1 MSKYQRQR
9 KHLLSAIAVLTSI
22 LIFLSGV
29 AYAKYVESEQFE
41 NQLVISADLGT
52 ITLNDTGADYQVIP
66 GVDITKDASVTF
78 AVNAIP
84 VYVYLIVEA
93 DFTNDANG
101 ISYQLESCWTLVDG
115 QTNVYVYSVDGV
127 PVKVTNS
134 TQTRGILLNDTIQ
147 VSQHVKENVNIPV
160 HLNFT
165 AIMKQAYGNISAK
178 DIYLDST
185 NY

>member
-1 MSKYQRQR
+1 MKRLQ
-9 KHLLSAIAVLTSI
+9 KWLPGLLIFAVLLTSM
-22 LIFLSGV
+22 LGGA

-115 QTNVYVYSVDGV
+115 QTNVYVYSVDGA

-147 VSQHVKENVNIPV
+147 VSQHVKENVNSPV

-165 AIMKQAYGNISAK
+165 AIMKQAYGNMSAK